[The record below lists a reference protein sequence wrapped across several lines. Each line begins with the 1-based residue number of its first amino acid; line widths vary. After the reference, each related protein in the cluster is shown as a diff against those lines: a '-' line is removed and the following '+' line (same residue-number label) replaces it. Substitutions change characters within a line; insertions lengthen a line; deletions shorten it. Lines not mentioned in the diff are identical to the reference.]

1 MAEGIAF
8 SIVGK
13 LAEYTVDPVLRQIKY
28 LFFFNSNIQDLRN
41 KVQELENKRNDVKL
55 QVGAAERNNE
65 IIGEEVSAWLLKV
78 DDLKEKAHEVLNSV
92 AGSEMRC
99 LFNRCPNLKSRYLLS
114 RRATKKTIEA
124 DKLKVEGTFERVSY
138 PRPPVQVLNLTS
150 HQSFETRLS
159 TKEQIKEALKD
170 KDISIIGICGMPGV
184 VKMSSCNAI
193 RSLFP
198 ESVANRLVNLQI
210 LFILKCVMLEEVV
223 STDARENEVTKTCKM
238 LEFPKLKKVRL
249 VNLSRFKS
257 FTSQSNSGVVHQTLF
272 NQVNFPNMD
281 LLRVDGFDC
290 IVKLLGK
297 EMPITSLHKLTDMR
311 VLDCSKLLTIA
322 ESDSIQLLQNLERL
336 RVRGCNALE
345 VLFDFEGINVTNDD
359 AEINMLGRLTSL
371 WLRSLPKLVHIT
383 RMVPKEIRVFQN
395 LKNLNVYACE
405 NLRYL
410 FSPSIA
416 NSLVVLDFLKVS
428 NCESIEEII
437 GKEEEGTLEIKT
449 VEGMKTIIVFPNM
462 KRLQLEDLSSI
473 QMFCSQNYELVFPSL
488 EDLTIEQCPEMKKLS
503 PRPLSAP
510 KLSKHTREHY
520 HFFDISDLLDESGM

>member
-1 MAEGIAF
+1 MIG
-8 SIVGK
+8 SLKK
-13 LAEYTVDPVLRQIKY
+13 LEILSFYHSSFGDYFPIELANLSNLRS
-28 LFFFNSNIQDLRN
+28 FDLRFKESSCPLRPGVLSGMKKLEELYLGGSIPIEGEDQRYIIEELN
-41 KVQELENKRNDVKL
+41 SLTSLHTFQISTLNPILMQILKARCLENLENFQILGTTTPLRGTGN
-55 QVGAAERNNE
+55 QYFTR
-65 IIGEEVSAWLLKV
+65 S
-78 DDLKEKAHEVLNSV
+78 
-92 AGSEMRC
+92 
-99 LFNRCPNLKSRYLLS
+99 LS
-114 RRATKKTIEA
+114 LRDGIEA
-124 DKLKVEGTFERVSY
+124 SMLLQ
-138 PRPPVQVLNLTS
+138 PVIKSLMKRTYHL
-150 HQSFETRLS
+150 H
-159 TKEQIKEALKD
+159 IKEAKILKN
-170 KDISIIGICGMPGV
+170 V
-184 VKMSSCNAI
+184 VIKMSSCNAI
-193 RSLFP
+193 KSLFP
-198 ESVANRLVNLQI
+198 ESVANRLVNLQS

-223 STDARENEVTKTCKM
+223 STDARENEVTKTCKK
-238 LEFPKLKKVRL
+238 LEFPKLEKVRL

-297 EMPITSLHKLTDMR
+297 EMPITSLHKLTGMR

-345 VLFDFEGINVTNDD
+345 VLFDFEGINITNDD

-383 RMVPKEIRVFQN
+383 RMVPKKIRVFQN
-395 LKNLNVYACE
+395 LKNLDVCACE

-410 FSPSIA
+410 FSSSMA
-416 NSLVVLDFLKVS
+416 NSLVALDFLKVS

-437 GKEEEGTLEIKT
+437 GKEEEGTSEIKI

-462 KRLQLEDLSSI
+462 RRLQLEDLSSI

-503 PRPLSAP
+503 PRPPSAP

-520 HFFDISDLLDESGM
+520 QFFDISNLLDESGGSPKEEPISNK